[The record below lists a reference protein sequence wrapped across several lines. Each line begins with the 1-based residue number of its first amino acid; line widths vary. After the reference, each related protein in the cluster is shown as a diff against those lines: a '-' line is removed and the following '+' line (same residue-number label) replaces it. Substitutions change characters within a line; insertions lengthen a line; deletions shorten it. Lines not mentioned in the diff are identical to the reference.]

1 MSEERTS
8 RVLRGV
14 AGTRDAPAVRR
25 RPTRQSR
32 RYIWSRTG
40 RERSSSRRLKNPRL
54 CNPSV
59 TYTYRTDQELL
70 QANQNATTYCG
81 QYQTT
86 PRTANLSSNADGNK
100 TVVFECVRTAL
111 PAPAPV
117 NHNLNYTYRT
127 DQELVQA
134 AQTAGAYCQKYGS
147 QPITTSSL
155 MTNSDGTRP

>member
-14 AGTRDAPAVRR
+14 AGTPDPRPCADGRRD
-25 RPTRQSR
+25 SR
-32 RYIWSRTG
+32 AATSG
-40 RERSSSRRLKNPRL
+40 REQEGRGAPSRRLKNPRP
-54 CNPSV
+54 CNPGV

-70 QANQNATTYCG
+70 QANQNATPYCG
-81 QYQTT
+81 RIKPP

-100 TVVFECVRTAL
+100 TEVFECVRTAL

-117 NHNLNYTYRT
+117 NPNLNYTYRT

-155 MTNSDGTRP
+155 VTNSDGTRP